1 MILAVAVAV
10 AYLISGKLHQ
20 VISTPLLD
28 LAETMR
34 MASSRPDDAIR
45 HPEAGSFEVD
55 ALIDGV
61 NALLAGMEKREAEW
75 HHRMEHLEEL
85 VQERT
90 REHSC
95 TSEALE
101 AAGAELKAAKEAV
114 DAANMLKS
122 QFLANMSHELRTP
135 LNHIIG
141 FTEIVLSQRF
151 GQLNHTQLEYLS
163 DTLSSTRKF
172 EGTGLGLS
180 VTRRIVEMHGGAIWV
195 ESGGLNKGATFYFVL
210 PISEKES

>member
-1 MILAVAVAV
+1 LFNSSEIFNKKDLKVWHASCCCIPIWRV
-10 AYLISGKLHQ
+10 
-20 VISTPLLD
+20 ST
-28 LAETMR
+28 T
-34 MASSRPDDAIR
+34 
-45 HPEAGSFEVD
+45 
-55 ALIDGV
+55 
-61 NALLAGMEKREAEW
+61 
-75 HHRMEHLEEL
+75 
-85 VQERT
+85 ER
-90 REHSC
+90 
-95 TSEALE
+95 LYWE
-101 AAGAELKAAKEAV
+101 AAGAELKATREAV

-180 VTRRIVEMHGGAIWV
+180 VTRRIVEMHGGAVWV